1 MLGTFGGVLWIE
13 KSSKKGHLN
22 KCVMNNGGFSQL
34 KKVTLPAAVQNIEQ
48 YVLPWSQKPGFR
60 SKAKNLRNSLGHQFL
75 LAWQN
80 KTTEQSQGPQI
91 WQIFPLALPLNSDD
105 EQITLKETRSRLCNN
120 SEISGILQKKAICI
134 YRYIFIYAYHYTYSI
149 DISIIYLYIYKYFYI
164 IDVISILSITTSC
177 EKHISS
183 SSPPRLPN
191 KSIRHPEL
199 LAAQKDWMFGAG
211 LWAGAEPWSQE
222 KWALKPL

>member
-120 SEISGILQKKAICI
+120 SEISGILQKKKAICI

-149 DISIIYLYIYKYFYI
+149 DISIIYIYYYI
-164 IDVISILSITTSC
+164 L
-177 EKHISS
+177 
-183 SSPPRLPN
+183 
-191 KSIRHPEL
+191 
-199 LAAQKDWMFGAG
+199 
-211 LWAGAEPWSQE
+211 
-222 KWALKPL
+222 